1 MFMKNYIKE
10 KLNNAK
16 LRLLTHYYKFQ
27 DNNKGMGVIEI
38 VLIILVLVSLVI
50 IFRTQI
56 TNIINTVFNKV
67 NNSIRNF

>member
-1 MFMKNYIKE
+1 MF
-10 KLNNAK
+10 
-16 LRLLTHYYKFQ
+16 
-27 DNNKGMGVIEI
+27 V
-38 VLIILVLVSLVI
+38 VLVSLVI